1 MHSNSLAKHFWHII
15 HPTVLLPGPDILL
28 LVSNWSQNFYQC
40 ETQEFNLHESNEILK
55 ILYVELPV
63 SGMYG

>member
-15 HPTVLLPGPDILL
+15 HPTVLLTGPDVLL

-40 ETQEFNLHESNEILK
+40 EGHSIRAYLDT
-55 ILYVELPV
+55 V
-63 SGMYG
+63 